1 MSTLQII
8 DLKVNVADKEI
19 LKGVNLTIS
28 TNEVHAVMGPNGT
41 GKSTLSQA
49 IMGHPDYQITGGQV
63 LLDGEDLLALDV
75 DERARLGLFMAVQ
88 YPSEVSGITNS
99 NLLRTAIN
107 ARRPQNDP
115 LPIFDFIDRL
125 DQKMALLDMPE
136 AMAER
141 YVNEGFSGG
150 EKKRNEILQMLMIEP
165 KFALLDEID
174 SGLDID
180 ALQVVAK
187 GINSMRGQDF
197 GALIITHYQRLLN
210 YVQPDFVHIM
220 KDGRIIKSGGPEL
233 ALELEAKGYKEISST
248 LETKTEEA

>member
-63 LLDGEDLLALDV
+63 LLDGQDLLALDV

-107 ARRPQNDP
+107 ARRPLDDP

-210 YVQPDFVHIM
+210 YIQPDFVHIM

-248 LETKTEEA
+248 LETKTKEA

>member
-107 ARRPQNDP
+107 ARRPQDDP

-197 GALIITHYQRLLN
+197 GALIITHSQRLLN

>member
-49 IMGHPDYQITGGQV
+49 IMGHPDYEITGGQV
-63 LLDGEDLLALDV
+63 LLDGQDLLALDV

-107 ARRPQNDP
+107 ARRPQDDP
-115 LPIFDFIDRL
+115 LPIFDFIGRL

-187 GINSMRGQDF
+187 GINSMRGRDF

-220 KDGRIIKSGGPEL
+220 KEGRIIKSGGPEL

>member
-107 ARRPQNDP
+107 ARRPQDDP

-187 GINSMRGQDF
+187 GINSMRGQNF

-220 KDGRIIKSGGPEL
+220 KEGRIIKSGGPEL

>member
-63 LLDGEDLLALDV
+63 LLDGKDLLALDV

-107 ARRPQNDP
+107 ARRPQDDP

>member
-63 LLDGEDLLALDV
+63 LLDGQDLLALDV

-107 ARRPQNDP
+107 ARRPQDDP